1 MCNEFFDRIDSH
13 YATYHQMKRKYPQIL
28 KTVAQS
34 KKATDHFIPEYFKTN
49 ENEET
54 MPEGEYYPSDIELTK
69 SSKRKYEKKKQP
81 ESSSQQNKGEH
92 YPSDNKSQH
101 NKGENYPSENK
112 HSKPIPPKPSS
123 VSKSKKMPKSSTS
136 TNQITWSF

>member
-54 MPEGEYYPSDIELTK
+54 MPEVEYSPSDIELTK

-92 YPSDNKSQH
+92 YPSEK
-101 NKGENYPSENK
+101 K
-112 HSKPIPPKPSS
+112 HSKPIPPKPSA
-123 VSKSKKMPKSSTS
+123 VSKSKKMPKSSSS